1 MDVDNAKVAVLC
13 AGNWGTVLADRV
25 ARNGREVRLWT
36 RDPAVRD
43 EVNQR
48 HTHAAAVP
56 GLELSPRVRAVTDPS
71 DALDGVGLVFFVVP
85 AQAMRDACRT
95 VGEHLEPYHL
105 VVHGTKGLELGTRSR
120 MSEILHEET
129 CVRQLGVLSGP
140 NIAAEIARGEPAGTV
155 IASHYPEVIRA
166 AKVALSCDSLMVFY
180 GKDVVGVELSS
191 SLKNV
196 IAIAAGIAAEMDVG
210 ENAKAFLVTRGLA
223 EMMRIGVT
231 LGAEPT
237 TFSGLAGIGD
247 LMVTCA
253 SQHSRNHRI
262 GRALAR
268 GVPLQKAV
276 DDLGMV
282 AEGVPTSR
290 VAHELARDIGVEAPL
305 LEAVYRIV
313 HEGLSPRDAVRELM
327 RTPAGRDVA
336 LFQSGH

>member
-1 MDVDNAKVAVLC
+1 
-13 AGNWGTVLADRV
+13 
-25 ARNGREVRLWT
+25 
-36 RDPAVRD
+36 
-43 EVNQR
+43 
-48 HTHAAAVP
+48 
-56 GLELSPRVRAVTDPS
+56 
-71 DALDGVGLVFFVVP
+71 
-85 AQAMRDACRT
+85 
-95 VGEHLEPYHL
+95 
-105 VVHGTKGLELGTRSR
+105 

-129 CVRQLGVLSGP
+129 CVRQLGVISGP

>member
-1 MDVDNAKVAVLC
+1 
-13 AGNWGTVLADRV
+13 
-25 ARNGREVRLWT
+25 
-36 RDPAVRD
+36 
-43 EVNQR
+43 
-48 HTHAAAVP
+48 
-56 GLELSPRVRAVTDPS
+56 
-71 DALDGVGLVFFVVP
+71 
-85 AQAMRDACRT
+85 
-95 VGEHLEPYHL
+95 
-105 VVHGTKGLELGTRSR
+105 
-120 MSEILHEET
+120 
-129 CVRQLGVLSGP
+129 
-140 NIAAEIARGEPAGTV
+140 
-155 IASHYPEVIRA
+155 
-166 AKVALSCDSLMVFY
+166 MVFY

>member
-1 MDVDNAKVAVLC
+1 
-13 AGNWGTVLADRV
+13 
-25 ARNGREVRLWT
+25 
-36 RDPAVRD
+36 
-43 EVNQR
+43 
-48 HTHAAAVP
+48 
-56 GLELSPRVRAVTDPS
+56 
-71 DALDGVGLVFFVVP
+71 
-85 AQAMRDACRT
+85 
-95 VGEHLEPYHL
+95 
-105 VVHGTKGLELGTRSR
+105 
-120 MSEILHEET
+120 
-129 CVRQLGVLSGP
+129 
-140 NIAAEIARGEPAGTV
+140 
-155 IASHYPEVIRA
+155 
-166 AKVALSCDSLMVFY
+166 
-180 GKDVVGVELSS
+180 
-191 SLKNV
+191 
-196 IAIAAGIAAEMDVG
+196 
-210 ENAKAFLVTRGLA
+210 
-223 EMMRIGVT
+223 MMRIGVT